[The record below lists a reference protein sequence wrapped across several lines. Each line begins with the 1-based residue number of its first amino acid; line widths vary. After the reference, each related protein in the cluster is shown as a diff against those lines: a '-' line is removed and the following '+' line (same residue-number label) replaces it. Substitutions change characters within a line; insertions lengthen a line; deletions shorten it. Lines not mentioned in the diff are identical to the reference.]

1 MVTIKATKSYF
12 NTDETAAYGWNYAED
27 SDKEYSFQ
35 IRLMSPIYEGSVNP
49 VSGNTINISAND
61 WSNGARIT
69 DAMIKGADY
78 NKNTYNVVPDAA

>member
-1 MVTIKATKSYF
+1 
-12 NTDETAAYGWNYAED
+12 
-27 SDKEYSFQ
+27 
-35 IRLMSPIYEGSVNP
+35 MSPIYEGSVNP

-78 NKNTYNVVPDAA
+78 NKNTYNVVPDALKTENGTYVAAWDMNKLTR